1 MATCIVRSGFLTLR
15 DCGNPAA
22 TKCATC
28 GRPVCSTHLSASS
41 GFTVCLECASQ
52 KSTGEGVPE
61 SENYDSDWAYRYRRH
76 YYGRGYV
83 PIYMGSSIYD
93 DYDTRSFDS
102 DMNDTA
108 LDQDDSSA
116 ASFGD
121 S

>member
-15 DCGNPAA
+15 DCGEAAA
-22 TKCATC
+22 TTCATC
-28 GRPVCSTHLSASS
+28 KRPVCPKHLSASS

-52 KSTGEGVPE
+52 KSTGESVPE
-61 SENYDSDWAYRYRRH
+61 SETYDSDWAYRYRRH
-76 YYGRGYV
+76 YYGRGYM

-93 DYDTRSFDS
+93 DYDVRSFDS
-102 DMNDTA
+102 DLNDRKIDA
-108 LDQDDSSA
+108 DDSSP